1 MASPKLTLSQRRAL
15 LHALDY
21 APFVVESRQTRAAFD
36 HLVAVGYGRFD
47 EDGFRLTPAGRE
59 RALSVNPG
67 YRDWKP
73 GGSVLPTARPQA
85 RRVGIPVHVALL

>member
-21 APFVVESRQTRAAFD
+21 APFVVESKQTRAAYD
-36 HLVAVGYGRFD
+36 HLVDVGYATLAD
-47 EDGFRLTPAGRE
+47 DGYRLTSEGKA
-59 RALSVNPG
+59 RAEAVNPG

-73 GGSVLPTARPQA
+73 GGSVVPSVEIYAWA
-85 RRVGIPVHVALL
+85 